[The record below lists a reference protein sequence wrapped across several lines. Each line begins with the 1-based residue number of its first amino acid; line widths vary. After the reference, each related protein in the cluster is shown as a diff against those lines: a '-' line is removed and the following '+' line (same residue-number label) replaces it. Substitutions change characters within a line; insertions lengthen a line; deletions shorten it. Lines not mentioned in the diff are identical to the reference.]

1 MKPESAYPHLW
12 EFYPHFINSL
22 HDSLSIFVIVLLVIK
37 NEKVELSRYAVSYTG
52 KNWSE
57 NN

>member
-37 NEKVELSRYAVSYTG
+37 NEKVELSSYAVSYTG
-52 KNWSE
+52 
-57 NN
+57 